1 MNIYI
6 GWDSKYDIASKV
18 CKKSILMNTNHHYE
32 CYYLKRGEIEG
43 FARGEQNES
52 TEFAFTRF
60 LVPLLNNWQG
70 YAIFCDNDFLFLD
83 NISKMLME
91 IDPHKAVSVVK
102 HNYKPKDKIKMKDK
116 PQINYPRKNWSS
128 LMVWNC
134 SHPSNKVLTLDC
146 INKSSASDLHEFRWL
161 KNNEIGEIDYT
172 WNYLTDWYTEGEPK
186 ALHFTTGGPWLKGYE
201 NIKYANNWHRLRNSI

>member
-6 GWDSKYDIASKV
+6 GWDSKYSIASSV
-18 CKKSILMNTNHHYE
+18 CKKSILMNTNHQYE
-32 CYYLKRGEIEG
+32 CHYLKRDEIKG
-43 FARGEQNES
+43 FTRREPNES
-52 TEFAFTRF
+52 TEFTFTRF
-60 LVPLLNNWQG
+60 LVPLLNNWEG
-70 YAIFCDNDFLFLD
+70 YAVFCDNDFLFLD
-83 NISKMLME
+83 NISRMLMK
-91 IDPHKAVSVVK
+91 INPHKAVSVVK
-102 HNYKPKDKIKMKDK
+102 HKYKPKDKTKMNDK

-134 SHPSNKVLTLDC
+134 SHPSNKVLTLDY

-201 NIKYANNWHRLRNSI
+201 NAKYANDWHRLRNSI